1 MQQFDPVFRAA
12 SKQVGLPDYLIK
24 SIAMAESGF
33 NPNAKSPVG
42 AQGMMQVMPFNS
54 GGPKAIYKH
63 DPFNPNQNILAGAS
77 IYRDNL
83 NSLKKKYGNKFTE
96 EDYWALAMGAYNAGE
111 GRVDQAIKAAS
122 KNNKSID
129 ASTVAKYLPAETRD
143 YIPRIKHYI
152 KQFGPRP
159 KSWTDDPAVLKMFN
173 GKVGNSNN
181 ILNGNQVKQ
190 FGFKTPIKDDALK
203 GNVREETVSFA
214 KLLDDNGLNGNMAR
228 FSAFNDGYKGHTS
241 GKASHGSGHKFDLV
255 LKDGSI
261 QSYQQARQQVIEL
274 ANQNGIDVV
283 VSAEHPDGAKQ
294 GLKGFNWYPGK
305 STGPHLDIKVVGKR
319 DGSYSSGSFNSK
331 GGVSMKGGAFN
342 IPSEY
347 EIGANEKLALL
358 GAQYNQSKVNQASEA
373 EKALL
378 GLISGEPTSM
388 LLNSASLDNNALD
401 PNALVNMYLSHK
413 ANIQNQNKAT
423 EQLSNSLIK
432 KGMWETKQ
440 ATNDLWDSAKYISQ
454 AQAQQANQKVDAKTV
469 LGDNYGVFKEWA
481 KSKGYVDMA
490 MLNGL
495 STESQEKLMKDFM
508 DSREDL
514 AVTARGVE
522 IDKSPNPDNI
532 DFDGLKGRLIV
543 KYGGKEGSE
552 AKANNLASIFGRE
565 FKSIVLA
572 KSGGKLQ
579 PKEYSNEDMLGIFD
593 TAYERYLARL
603 AAKDKGKEKSF
614 LGLVGDTDYAKGKNE
629 GMLVNTRL
637 FESSVGEALSEFK
650 LKEKARIAKLKN
662 SKDK

>member
-12 SKQVGLPDYLIK
+12 GKQVGLPDYLIK

-54 GGPKAIYKH
+54 SGTRAIYKH

-83 NSLKKKYGNKFTE
+83 NSLKKKYGNKFIE

-111 GRVDQAIKAAS
+111 GRIDQAIKAAS
-122 KNNKSID
+122 KNNKVID
-129 ASTVAKYLPAETRD
+129 ASTVAKYLPAETRE
-143 YIPRIKHYI
+143 YIPRIQHYI
-152 KQFGPRP
+152 KQFGPAP
-159 KSWTDDPAVLKMFN
+159 KSWVDDPAILKMFN
-173 GKVGNSNN
+173 NKVGNSNN
-181 ILNGNQVKQ
+181 ILNANQVKQ
-190 FGFKTPIKDDALK
+190 FGFKTAIKENALN
-203 GNVREETVSFA
+203 GNVKEDTVNFA
-214 KLLDDNGLNGNMAR
+214 KVLDDNGLNGNMAR
-228 FSAFNDGYKGHTS
+228 FSAFNDGYKGHAS
-241 GKASHGSGHKFDLV
+241 GKASHGSGHKVDLV

-274 ANQNGIDVV
+274 ANQSGYDVV

-294 GLKGFNWYPGK
+294 GLEGFNWYPGK
-305 STGPHLDIKVVGKR
+305 STGAHLDIKVIGKK
-319 DGSYSSGSFNSK
+319 DGSYSGGSFNSK
-331 GGVSMKGGAFN
+331 GGISMKGGSFN

-347 EIGANEKLALL
+347 EINANEKLALL
-358 GAQYNQSKVNQASEA
+358 GAQYNQSKIDQASDA
-373 EKALL
+373 EKSLL
-378 GLISGEPTSM
+378 GLISGDPTSM
-388 LLNSASLDNNALD
+388 LLNSASLTNSAVD

-432 KGMWETKQ
+432 KGMLETKQ
-440 ATNDLWDSAKYISQ
+440 ATNDLWDTAKYISK
-454 AQAQQANQKVDAKTV
+454 AQAEQANQKIDAKTV
-469 LGDNYGVFKEWA
+469 LGENYNVFKEWA

-543 KYGGKEGSE
+543 KYGGKGGSE
-552 AKANNLASIFGRE
+552 SKANNLASIFGRE

-593 TAYERYLARL
+593 TAYERYLAKL

-629 GMLVNTRL
+629 GMLVNTQL

>member
-12 SKQVGLPDYLIK
+12 GKQVGLPDYLIK
-24 SIAMAESGF
+24 SIAMTESGF

-54 GGPKAIYKH
+54 SGPRAIYKH

-83 NSLKKKYGNKFTE
+83 NSLKKKYGNKFIE

-111 GRVDQAIKAAS
+111 GRLDQAIKAAS
-122 KNNKSID
+122 KNNKVID
-129 ASTVAKYLPAETRD
+129 ASTVAKYLPAETRE
-143 YIPRIKHYI
+143 YIPRIQHYI
-152 KQFGPRP
+152 KQFGPKP
-159 KSWTDDPAVLKMFN
+159 KSWVDDPAIAKMFN
-173 GKVGNSNN
+173 SNE
-181 ILNGNQVKQ
+181 VKQ
-190 FGFKTPIKDDALK
+190 LNFKTAIKDNALK
-203 GNVREETVSFA
+203 GNVREDTVNFA
-214 KLLDDNGLNGNMAR
+214 KILDNNGLNGNMAR
-228 FSAFNDGYKGHTS
+228 FSAFNDGYTGHSS

-274 ANQNGIDVV
+274 ANQNGYDVV

-294 GLKGFNWYPGK
+294 GLEGFNWYPGK
-305 STGPHLDIKVVGKR
+305 STGAHLDIKVIGKK
-319 DGSYSSGSFNSK
+319 DGSYSGGSFNSK
-331 GGVSMKGGAFN
+331 GGISMKGGPFN

-347 EIGANEKLALL
+347 EINANEKLALL
-358 GAQYNQSKVNQASEA
+358 GAQYNQSKIDQASDA
-373 EKALL
+373 EKSLL
-378 GLISGEPTSM
+378 GLISGDPTSM
-388 LLNSASLDNNALD
+388 LLNSASLTNSALD

-413 ANIQNQNKAT
+413 ADIQNQNKAT

-432 KGMWETKQ
+432 KGMRETKQ
-440 ATNDLWDSAKYISQ
+440 ATNDLWDTAKYLSQ
-454 AQAQQANQKVDAKTV
+454 AQAEQANQKIDAKTV
-469 LGDNYGVFKEWA
+469 LGENYNVFKEWA

-532 DFDGLKGRLIV
+532 DFNGLKGRLIV
-543 KYGGKEGSE
+543 KYGGKEGNE
-552 AKANNLASIFGRE
+552 TKANNLASIFGRE

-593 TAYERYLARL
+593 TAYERYLAKL

-629 GMLVNTRL
+629 GMLVNTQL